1 MKELKKTKILLLAAT
16 FIINL
21 KVKSQCAMCKAVVE
35 SNLESGDDVGSGLND
50 GILYLMSAPYI
61 VVILFGLFFFL
72 QKRKL
77 KKSGDY

>member
-1 MKELKKTKILLLAAT
+1 MKELKKTKILLLAST
-16 FIINL
+16 LIINF

-50 GILYLMSAPYI
+50 GIMYLMSAPYL
-61 VVILFGLFFFL
+61 VVLLFGLFFFL

-77 KKSGDY
+77 KNSGDY

>member
-1 MKELKKTKILLLAAT
+1 
-16 FIINL
+16 
-21 KVKSQCAMCKAVVE
+21 MCKAVVE

-61 VVILFGLFFFL
+61 VVILFGLFYFL

>member
-1 MKELKKTKILLLAAT
+1 LKELKKTKIFLLAVT
-16 FIINL
+16 LIINF